1 MTIRVVAR
9 LIAKPDQ
16 IEAVKAVTLSVL
28 EPTRQEPGCLR
39 YELHQNLQDPTDFTF
54 IEEWESEAALET
66 HLQAPHIQQGMAKL
80 EGIVAVMPDIRRYQL
95 LG

>member
-9 LIAKPDQ
+9 LIAKPDR
-16 IEAVKAVTLSVL
+16 IDDLKAVTLSVL
-28 EPTRQEPGCLR
+28 APTRQEPGCLC

-54 IEEWESEAALET
+54 IEEWESEAALEA
-66 HLQAPHIQQGMAKL
+66 HLQSLHIQQGMAKL
-80 EGIVAVMPDIRRYQL
+80 EGIVTVMPDIRRYQL